1 MKARADAGIP
11 ADVEDYYTQAA
22 RAATDGNASCCGPTD
37 TVAFGAARYADVTAE
52 DVPSAALL
60 ASLGCGNPTAVA
72 ELRPGERVLD
82 LGSGAGTDVILSA
95 RRVGPTGRV
104 YGLDAIDE
112 MLQLAR
118 RNVAEARVENVE
130 LLRGTIES
138 VPLPGDTVDVVI
150 SNCVV
155 NLSADKPAV
164 FAEAM
169 RVLTPGGRLGISDVV
184 ADDDLTPADRAAR
197 GSRAE
202 CIAGALSLSEY
213 EDLLQEAG
221 FTDVDITYTH
231 DVADGLHGAIV
242 RAAKPA
248 LSRPALAADA
258 ADAPDAPDAPESPE
272 SPESTSC
279 C

>member
-1 MKARADAGIP
+1 MEIRADAGIP
-11 ADVEDYYTQAA
+11 ADVRDYYTQAA
-22 RAATDGNASCCGPTD
+22 RAAADGNASCCGPTD
-37 TVAFGAARYADVTAE
+37 TVAFGATRYADVTAAE
-52 DVPSAALL
+52 VPSAALL

-104 YGLDAIDE
+104 YGLDAVDQ

-118 RNVAEARVENVE
+118 RNVAEAGVENVE

-138 VPLPGDTVDVVI
+138 IPLPGDSVDVVI
-150 SNCVV
+150 SNCVI

-164 FAEAM
+164 FAETM
-169 RVLTPGGRLGISDVV
+169 RVLNAGGRLGISDVV
-184 ADDDLTPADRAAR
+184 ADDDLTAADRAAR
-197 GSRAE
+197 GTRAE

-213 EDLLQEAG
+213 EDLLREAG
-221 FTDVDITYTH
+221 FADVDITYTH
-231 DVADGLHGAIV
+231 DVADGLHGAII
-242 RAAKPA
+242 RATKPA
-248 LSRPALAADA
+248 LTQPSPAAV
-258 ADAPDAPDAPESPE
+258 SPE
-272 SPESTSC
+272 PTSC